1 MKKQLTILL
10 FLIFIA
16 VAGLFSQEKAPVA
29 EDDYLNGFSLK
40 TDTFYV
46 CRNDFAY
53 RGNPF
58 KIILILPSAH
68 SATTFND
75 SAIIYTPDASFSGT
89 DLIRYKIKDMENG
102 LLSNLAT
109 TFIQVENKGNEI
121 LGINNVHCR
130 INAANIQFWDINST
144 TPYFEVPANSGI
156 MSVFT
161 MSLWMGGIDEQ
172 GNVRVATDKYSS
184 FGSDYF
190 QGPVMDSVF
199 YSTENDIKWN
209 RVWKLNQTEIDFHR
223 AHWNNPDYVP
233 IKNIAEWPG
242 NGDTMLGQERDLAP
256 YFDIDDDG
264 NYDAHHGDFPIIKG
278 DQTIFFIYNDHRG
291 AHYNSGS
298 DKMEIEV
305 HALFYAFN
313 HPDDSALY
321 STVFADYKV
330 FNRSENV
337 YNDVYT
343 AGFVDFDLG
352 SPYDD
357 FIGCDSLLDA
367 IYVYNGLETD
377 GSGGAGE
384 YGLHPPAQGITCLNF
399 DMNGFINFQ
408 SYLASPTS
416 DPNSPNEYYNYM
428 KNIWRDLTHLTYGG
442 TGHGGEVETNFAF
455 SGNPHTGEGW
465 TEPAAGNEPGD
476 RRGIYSSGP
485 YSFNPGDML
494 EFEVALVFARDYPGN
509 NLSSVGLLKKRIAD
523 VREFYAL
530 SARVDEPLLSPAGI
544 EIYPNPFIDFVEV
557 EFSIPGKMSD
567 YVVFDIH
574 GKVLQTGHLHKND
587 LNSINFTNLK
597 KGVYF
602 FTIKTREIS
611 LTKKLIKL

>member
-1 MKKQLTILL
+1 MKKQLNIIL

-16 VAGLFSQEKAPVA
+16 VAGVFSQEKAPVA

-40 TDTFYV
+40 TDTFNV
-46 CRNDFAY
+46 CRNDFAFQ
-53 RGNPF
+53 GNPF
-58 KIILILPSAH
+58 KIIQVLPSVY
-68 SATTFND
+68 SVTTFND
-75 SAIIYTPDASFSGT
+75 SIIIYTPDASFRGT
-89 DLIRYKIKDMENG
+89 DQIRYRIKDIENG
-102 LLSNLAT
+102 LMSNLAT
-109 TFIQVENKGNEI
+109 AYIQVENRGIEI
-121 LGINNVHCR
+121 LDINNVRCR
-130 INAANIQFWDINST
+130 IYAANIQFWDFNS

-161 MSLWMGGIDEQ
+161 MSFWMGGLDEQ
-172 GNVRVATDKYSS
+172 GNVRVATDKYN
-184 FGSDYF
+184 FTGSDYF
-190 QGPVMDSVF
+190 QGPVMDSVY

-242 NGDTMLGQERDLAP
+242 NGDTTLGQERDLAL

-264 NYDAHHGDFPIIKG
+264 VYDAFKGDFPIIKG
-278 DQTIFFIYNDHRG
+278 DQAIFFIYNDHRG
-291 AHYNSGS
+291 EHYNSGS
-298 DKMEIEV
+298 EKMGIEV
-305 HALFYAFN
+305 HALFYAFD

-330 FNRSENV
+330 FNRSEN
-337 YNDVYT
+337 YYSDVYT

-352 SPYDD
+352 FAFDD

-367 IYVYNGLETD
+367 VYVYNGLETD

-399 DMNGFINFQ
+399 EMNGFINFQ
-408 SYLASPTS
+408 SYSPSPTS
-416 DPNSPNEYYNYM
+416 DPNSPTEYYNYM

-455 SGNPHTGEGW
+455 SGNPHTSEGW

-485 YSFNPGDML
+485 YTFNPGDML
-494 EFEVALVFARDYPGN
+494 DFEVALVFARDYPGN
-509 NLSSVGLLKKRIAD
+509 NLSSVGLLEERIAD
-523 VREFYAL
+523 VREFYEL
-530 SARVDEPLLSPAGI
+530 SAGVDKPLPPSAGVA
-544 EIYPNPFIDFVEV
+544 IYPNPCNDFVDV
-557 EFSIPGKMSD
+557 EFSIPGKMAD

-574 GKVLQTGHLHKND
+574 GKMIQKGQLDKND
-587 LNSINFTNLK
+587 QNKINFTNLK

-602 FTIKTREIS
+602 FNIKTREIS